1 MTDCTE
7 RQPAAP
13 SRFAAGE
20 GREGMTKG
28 GTVMTDCTE
37 RQPAAPSRFAAGEGR
52 EGMTKGAQS

>member
-13 SRFAAGE
+13 FRLAAGE

-28 GTVMTDCTE
+28 V
-37 RQPAAPSRFAAGEGR
+37 QP
-52 EGMTKGAQS
+52 